1 MEQTL
6 YKKCPMT
13 ALMDKCIGEKCQLWA
28 TATIRQQGKL
38 GQVLQMNFTGC
49 AFVVQLAVM
58 APPQA
63 TVTPVNQSKNG

>member
-1 MEQTL
+1 MMEQML
-6 YKKCPMT
+6 KKCPMT

-38 GQVLQMNFTGC
+38 GHVLQFNFTGC

-58 APPQA
+58 APPQT
-63 TVTPVNQSKNG
+63 TVSPIDQSKNG